1 MCRRPAR
8 SRSKAQGRQR
18 VQRELIETPDD
29 LSGYVGRELIGVHT
43 FETLQVKDGAS
54 VDFGGDRVLL
64 LDPDQSDLIGE
75 LLNVDVVP

>member
-1 MCRRPAR
+1 M
-8 SRSKAQGRQR
+8 
-18 VQRELIETPDD
+18 
-29 LSGYVGRELIGVHT
+29 GRELIGVHT

-64 LDPDQSDLIGE
+64 LDPDQSDLSGE